1 MSPNPA
7 PLLPRQRPR
16 VGPWPSRERRGN
28 GSSPHWNVQAGPA
41 LSGPFAL
48 GEKLGG
54 TDLGRPDFEILGGLV
69 IILRQQSP
77 PTVRLPRHG
86 LRDLGRFIG
95 ERDPLPRV
103 GRRVRIRLPPAKS
116 LRTIGSAVSESTRS
130 ARTRGSRLL
139 PILENLARADRR
151 SDA

>member
-1 MSPNPA
+1 M
-7 PLLPRQRPR
+7 
-16 VGPWPSRERRGN
+16 
-28 GSSPHWNVQAGPA
+28 QAGPA

-54 TDLGRPDFEILGGLV
+54 ADLGRPDFEILGGLV

-86 LRDLGRFIG
+86 LRYLGRFIA

-103 GRRVRIRLPPAKS
+103 GLRVSNPAS
-116 LRTIGSAVSESTRS
+116 SSGESSANLILGERAGDANRSRS
-130 ARTRGSRLL
+130 ALTAERLAGWRSRPADAHFNALRRDRLWKRSGRRGRLRLL
-139 PILENLARADRR
+139 SN
-151 SDA
+151 